1 MKCAA
6 INTSIV
12 LIFLSVNV
20 IVYCNL
26 NHEPKYD
33 YMRKV
38 SSYSGESKGR
48 KKQRSF
54 LLRCIFL
61 YMFPQYISKMIVYNQ
76 SKIFN
81 STLINVDFSII

>member
-26 NHEPKYD
+26 THEPKYD

-48 KKQRSF
+48 KKTKELSAAVYF
-54 LLRCIFL
+54 PL
-61 YMFPQYISKMIVYNQ
+61 YV
-76 SKIFN
+76 
-81 STLINVDFSII
+81 STIHFKNDRL